1 MSTRRP
7 LSLAEKKERDRKMP
21 LVLPGLMPGP
31 IRWDSIFE
39 RDQPLEFEVGFGRP
53 HFLLERALERPD
65 RNVVGV
71 DWKAEWA
78 RQTHRRARRKGLKNV
93 LGLYGNAWFMAGSL
107 FQPESLTTVFLNF
120 PDPWWKAK
128 HEKRR
133 VINDAFAGLLTSRL
147 KVGGQ
152 FQIQTDVASLLE
164 EELEHLE
171 ARADLRNIH
180 GKGRLAAH
188 KPTRAR
194 THREKKCVLKGIP
207 VFRAVLERC

>member
-1 MSTRRP
+1 MPAGRALNAEEEALRKRKIP
-7 LSLAEKKERDRKMP
+7 LM
-21 LVLPGLMPGP
+21 LPGMLPGP
-31 IRWDSIFE
+31 MRWDCVFPK
-39 RDQPLEFEVGFGRP
+39 DQPLEYEVGFGRP

-65 RNVVGV
+65 RNVIGV

-78 RQTHRRARRKGLKNV
+78 RAANRRAKRKGLDNV
-93 LGLYGNAWFMAGSL
+93 LGLYGNAWFMTGSL
-107 FQPESLTTVFLNF
+107 FQPASLETVFLNF

-133 VINDAFAGLLTSRL
+133 IINGAFAGLLASRL
-147 KVGGQ
+147 KQGGQ

-171 ARADLRNIH
+171 ARSDLRNVH
-180 GKGRLAAH
+180 GKGRLAPL

-194 THREKKCVLKGIP
+194 THREKKCVHKGIV
-207 VFRAVLERC
+207 VFRAVLEKV